1 MHKIEWAND
10 AENDYYKI
18 LEWWKINN
26 GTNTYS
32 LKLMQEVQDVE
43 DLLIANPELG
53 TELPNK
59 SRRIIILRKYSITY
73 DVRDRVIKILSF
85 YDNRQ
90 EPIHYQT

>member
-1 MHKIEWAND
+1 MYAIEWSND

-32 LKLMQEVQDVE
+32 LKLMKEVEEIE
-43 DLLIANPELG
+43 DLLITNPKIG
-53 TELPNK
+53 KELPNK

-73 DVRDRVIKILSF
+73 DVSDKLIKILSF

-90 EPIHYQT
+90 EPIH